1 MLYNENIYYNQ
12 PGLTFTGTLLIY
24 VPEISSPIV
33 LNDILIK
40 FSNDIDNSN
49 STTIGVITLIS
60 VTTGSISIEVNQ
72 EQASALVEASVLNI
86 NEYSEVSV
94 EY

>member
-49 STTIGVITLIS
+49 STIIGVITLIS